1 VSIAIARGY
10 LRIWGHSP
18 SAQLSRQP
26 PPLTA
31 QPPAALTDL
40 RSDLRGT
47 DPLHSQRRTLNLR

>member
-26 PPLTA
+26 PPLRA
-31 QPPAALTDL
+31 QIRSERDPSALQSAANPQPKVE
-40 RSDLRGT
+40 G
-47 DPLHSQRRTLNLR
+47 